1 MKVIKRFTASWCG
14 PCKVLASNLKD
25 IRTDIPIEVVD
36 IDQDMA
42 TAASAAVRG
51 VPTLIMYDSGTELK
65 RHVGVMSASQFQAW
79 VK

>member
-14 PCKVLASNLKD
+14 PCKTLAANLKD
-25 IRTDIPIEVVD
+25 INSDIPIEVVD

-42 TAASAAVRG
+42 AAASAAVRG
-51 VPTLIMYDSGTELK
+51 VPTLVMYDDGVEVK
-65 RHVGVMSASQFQAW
+65 RHVGVMSASQFQSW